1 MVSKTRMNE
10 LVRGHR
16 WAEVK
21 EAVEADPQ
29 ILGYRDERGR
39 NWLHICCMA
48 KPRSGA
54 EASIRTADALIDGG
68 LGIDDAAFT
77 EGEWRATP
85 VWHTTCQSN
94 HALTEHLLKRGASP
108 DHSLFAACYNNDL
121 EMIRLLVRHGADL
134 EQVAEEANPVLDA
147 VKFSRFLGAEELL
160 KAGVDPN
167 FRDCKGMTALH
178 YMLKKGS
185 DKAHFEMFVRH
196 GARGDIADAEGR
208 TALDIMR
215 RKRDPDFHRLAD
227 RLAANTPRA

>member
-1 MVSKTRMNE
+1 MVSKTRMND
-10 LVRGHR
+10 LVRGHL

-21 EAVEADPQ
+21 AAVEADPA
-29 ILGYRDERGR
+29 ILAYRDERGR

-48 KPRSGA
+48 KPKGSA
-54 EASIRTADALIDGG
+54 EDSIRTADVLIDAG

-85 VWHTTCQSN
+85 VWHTICQSN
-94 HALTEHLLKRGASP
+94 HALTKHLLKRGASP

-121 EMIRLLVRHGADL
+121 EMIRLLIRHGADL
-134 EQVAEEANPVLDA
+134 DQVAEEANLVLDA
-147 VKFSRFLGAEELL
+147 VKFSRFPGAEELL

-167 FRDCKGMTALH
+167 FRDRKGMTALH

-196 GARGDIADAEGR
+196 GARGDIPDANGA
-208 TALDIMR
+208 TAIAIMR

-227 RLAANTPRA
+227 RLAANADPA